1 MKLPRPKESKE
12 IFYCRRIGNQEIED
26 LLDFGL
32 RYSIGNRQLNLAA
45 DKQNRTVMRQDKYL
59 NKAITLMKKMG
70 FNQGKIMHI
79 IAGKMNKIKFGVES
93 YRVMRRANFSR

>member
-12 IFYCRRIGNQEIED
+12 IFYCRRIGNKEVED

-32 RYSIGNRQLNLAA
+32 RYSIGNRQLNQSANKPNRNNMRI
-45 DKQNRTVMRQDKYL
+45 DKSL

-93 YRVMRRANFSR
+93 YRVMRRASFSR